1 MTQTTTSSDIYDVL
15 IVGAGPAGATCALR
29 LANNGLRVGV
39 IDKSFFP
46 RDKICGDGIPG
57 RAISVIRSISKSI
70 AQELEQYS
78 KMNYI
83 ARTGFFINQYPEI
96 EVNWK
101 NDAYTCPRLI
111 FDNKLVEFVKR
122 DAKAKIFEGVKID
135 SIERKGENIIVGNKK
150 NGQYFETRL
159 LIGAD
164 GAQSVVSRYLT
175 NNKMSREDYCVAVR
189 AYFENVEGI
198 ESDKTEV
205 YMSKKH
211 FPGYFWIFPLSDG
224 KVNAGFGMLSSVI
237 SKNQVN
243 LKNALHEFIDE
254 SPVLTKRFINSNQV
268 GETESYGLPFGSRRI
283 EIVGDNF
290 MNIGDAASLIDPVSG
305 DGIGNAMLSG
315 KLAAETA
322 IESFQENNFKSS
334 FLAGYEEQL
343 YSRIGKELKRRTRAL
358 RIGTKYPLALD
369 IAGQT
374 FQIPLIK
381 KIAHWAL

>member
-1 MTQTTTSSDIYDVL
+1 MTQSTTSADLFDVL

-29 LANNGLRVGV
+29 LSNSGFRVGL

-70 AQELEQYS
+70 AEELEQFS
-78 KMNYI
+78 SMNYI
-83 ARTGFFINQYPEI
+83 SRTGFFINQYPEI
-96 EVNWK
+96 EVRWK
-101 NDAYTCPRLI
+101 NDAYTCPRFL
-111 FDNKLVEFVKR
+111 FDNKLLEIVRKNTNTT
-122 DAKAKIFEGVKID
+122 IIEGVKID
-135 SIERKGENIIVGNKK
+135 SIERKGQNLIIGNKK
-150 NGQYFETRL
+150 NEQYFETRM
-159 LIGAD
+159 LIGSD
-164 GAQSVVSRYLT
+164 GANSVVSRYLT
-175 NNKMSREDYCVAVR
+175 NNKMSHEDYCVAVR

-198 ESDKTEV
+198 EADKTEV

-237 SKNQVN
+237 SKNKIN
-243 LKNALHEFIDE
+243 LKNALHEFIDS
-254 SPVLTKRFINSNQV
+254 SPVLAQKFKNSHQV
-268 GETESYGLPFGSRRI
+268 GKTEGYGLPFGSRRI
-283 EIVGDNF
+283 QIVGDNF

-315 KLAAETA
+315 KLAAERA
-322 IESFQENNFKSS
+322 IESFQENNFKASY
-334 FLAGYEEQL
+334 LAGYEDQL
-343 YSRIGKELKRRTRAL
+343 FSKIGKELNRRTRAL

-369 IAGQT
+369 IVGQT